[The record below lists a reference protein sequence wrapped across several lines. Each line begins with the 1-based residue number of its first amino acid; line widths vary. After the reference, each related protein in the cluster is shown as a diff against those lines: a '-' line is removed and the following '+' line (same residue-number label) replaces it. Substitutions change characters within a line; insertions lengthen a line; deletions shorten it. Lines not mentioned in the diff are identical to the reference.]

1 MSLVSQWEELEAG
14 FDPGWGEAR
23 IGLTVEVAAEI
34 GRVAALLG
42 PAQPFRAG
50 ADSISFRVTRDGSG
64 PSTESVR
71 RLLARLDGE
80 RLHGTL
86 IVASSESAPPAAA
99 TAAAATLPESWAAA
113 LATVP
118 GDWSDL
124 LGEVELDSSDYFE
137 RAALHL
143 GPINPR
149 KVGEGSVMQFRS
161 ASRFGY
167 GASAG
172 MVARCFERCDA
183 DGIRGTVRVLRVLS
197 DTHPVGTQGPTWLID
212 GRTV

>member
-1 MSLVSQWEELEAG
+1 MSLVSQWETLEASLAS
-14 FDPGWGEAR
+14 GWGEAR
-23 IGLTVEVAAEI
+23 IRLTVEVAADI
-34 GRVAALLG
+34 DRAAALLG
-42 PAQPFRAG
+42 PAQPFRG
-50 ADSISFRVTRDGSG
+50 ELDTVSFRVARDGSG

-86 IVASSESAPPAAA
+86 VVVSSQAALVALAAAPP
-99 TAAAATLPESWAAA
+99 ATLPESWAAA
-113 LATVP
+113 LATLP

-137 RAALHL
+137 RAALQL
-143 GPINPR
+143 APINPR
-149 KVGEGSVMQFRS
+149 RVGEGSVLQFRS

-167 GASAG
+167 GATPG
-172 MVARCFERCDA
+172 MVGRCFERCDA
-183 DGIRGTVRVLRVLS
+183 EGIRGTVRVLRVLS
-197 DTHPVGTQGPTWLID
+197 DTRPVGTQGPVWQID

>member
-1 MSLVSQWEELEAG
+1 MSLVSQWEELERGLAS
-14 FDPGWGEAR
+14 GWGEAR
-23 IGLTVEVAAEI
+23 IRLTVEVAAQLD
-34 GRVAALLG
+34 RAATLLA
-42 PAQPFRAG
+42 PAQPFRG
-50 ADSISFRVTRDGSG
+50 ELDTVSFRVAHDGSG
-64 PSTESVR
+64 PSTEAVR

-86 IVASSESAPPAAA
+86 AVVSSQAAPVAPAVAQA
-99 TAAAATLPESWAAA
+99 STLPESWAAA

-143 GPINPR
+143 APINPLR
-149 KVGEGSVMQFRS
+149 VGEGSVLQFRS

-167 GASAG
+167 GASPG
-172 MVARCFERCDA
+172 MVGRCFERCDA
-183 DGIRGTVRVLRVLS
+183 EGIRGTVRVLRVLS
-197 DTHPVGTQGPTWLID
+197 DTRPVGTQGPVWQID

>member
-1 MSLVSQWEELEAG
+1 MSLASQWETLEA
-14 FDPGWGEAR
+14 DLDAAWGEVR
-23 IGLTVEVAAEI
+23 VRLTVEMAAEI
-34 GRVAALLG
+34 DRVAALLG
-42 PAQPFRAG
+42 PAQPFRG
-50 ADSISFRVTRDGSG
+50 SSDSVSFRVTRDGSG

-71 RLLARLDGE
+71 RLLARLDSE

-86 IVASSESAPPAAA
+86 IVASSQAAPVAAA
-99 TAAAATLPESWAAA
+99 TTPTATLPASWEAA
-113 LATVP
+113 LATLP

-149 KVGEGSVMQFRS
+149 KVGEGSVLQFRS

-172 MVARCFERCDA
+172 MVKRCFERCDA
-183 DGIRGTVRVLRVLS
+183 DGIRGSVRVLRVLS
-197 DTHPVGTQGPTWLID
+197 DTRPVSTQGPTWLID

>member
-1 MSLVSQWEELEAG
+1 MSLASQWEELEAD
-14 FDPGWGEAR
+14 FDAGWGEVR
-23 IGLTVEVAAEI
+23 VRLTVEMPAEI
-34 GRVAALLG
+34 DRVTALLG
-42 PAQPFRAG
+42 PAQPFRGG
-50 ADSISFRVTRDGSG
+50 ADSVSFRVTRDGSG

-71 RLLARLDGE
+71 RLLTRLDSE

-86 IVASSESAPPAAA
+86 VVSSSQAAPVAAVTTP
-99 TAAAATLPESWAAA
+99 AATLPASWEAA
-113 LATVP
+113 LAALP

-172 MVARCFERCDA
+172 MVKRCFERCDA
-183 DGIRGTVRVLRVLS
+183 DGIRGSVRVLRVLS
-197 DTHPVGTQGPTWLID
+197 DTRPVGTQGPTWLID

>member
-1 MSLVSQWEELEAG
+1 LAS
-14 FDPGWGEAR
+14 DWGDAR
-23 IGLTVEVAAEI
+23 IRLTVEVATDI
-34 GRVAALLG
+34 DRAATLLG
-42 PAQPFRAG
+42 PAQPFRG
-50 ADSISFRVTRDGSG
+50 QVDTVSFRVARDGSG

-86 IVASSESAPPAAA
+86 AVVSSHVAPVAPAVTPAD
-99 TAAAATLPESWAAA
+99 TLPESWAAA
-113 LATVP
+113 LANLP
-118 GDWSDL
+118 ADWSDL

-143 GPINPR
+143 APINPR
-149 KVGEGSVMQFRS
+149 RVGEGSVLQFRS

-167 GASAG
+167 GATPG
-172 MVARCFERCDA
+172 MVGRCFERCDA
-183 DGIRGTVRVLRVLS
+183 DGIRGTVSVLRVLS
-197 DTHPVGTQGPTWLID
+197 DTRPVGTQGPVWQID